1 MEGLIAVEFFVT
13 LSFDT
18 IMFFIIL
25 ALLILFVLFMHL
37 KG

>member
-1 MEGLIAVEFFVT
+1 MEGLIAVEFIVT

-25 ALLILFVLFMHL
+25 ALYILFMIFMYI
-37 KG
+37 K

>member
-1 MEGLIAVEFFVT
+1 MERLIAVEFFVT

-25 ALLILFVLFMHL
+25 ALLILFVIFMHL